1 MKDLHSDSSTG
12 LRILR
17 RKEVEAIVGLSR
29 SSIYELIARKQFP
42 APIKLGLRSVGWLRH
57 EVVAWVEAQVA
68 ATRTVAA

>member
-1 MKDLHSDSSTG
+1 MKDLHPDSSTG

-57 EVVAWVEAQVA
+57 EVVAWLEAQVLA
-68 ATRTVAA
+68 SRKVAA